1 MSSREFKSFDE
12 LNRKLKKSVL
22 LSGQARH
29 ALLAGITAVADVA
42 RVTLGPTGRAVCFGN
57 DGTPPLLTCDGVTV
71 AENITL
77 PNRHHNIGAQL
88 LKQAATATRDKAGDG
103 STTTVVLAQELIR
116 EGLKLITAGAN
127 PMVFRRGLVKGA
139 AAVQAALERMKR
151 PVTTM
156 AELQQ
161 IATAAANDPEIGQ
174 LVSQMISRLGPQ
186 GFINIQDGSGLGF
199 QVEYHP
205 GMHWYDGYVSTAFVT
220 DPKRDEAV
228 LENAYVLVTDRKLS
242 RIEEIA
248 PIMDQLVR
256 AGTPTLLVIA
266 EAVTG
271 AALATLVINCQQG
284 GFRCLAVKPP
294 AYGAQR
300 KAMLRD
306 IAIFTGATLFSD
318 ETGRPLGSA
327 TIADLGQ
334 VERVVASHRKTT
346 LIGGKG
352 SADQVERLI
361 REIRTLIQTTQD
373 KTERDKLWQRL
384 ARLASGVMIVQVGG
398 LTEAHRKERRRRLE
412 NALAAARGAV
422 EEGVVVGGG
431 VAFLN
436 ATEALANV
444 RVEDPDEALA
454 LHCLRQALEAP
465 TRQLAVN
472 AGQDPGAVIGQV
484 RWLQQKWDNPCFGYD
499 VLRGEY
505 GDLMERG
512 VMDPLPVV
520 RAALRNAVSLAW
532 IILSVEATVGII
544 PGQKVRFTEPSER
557 RRQWALRRQD
567 LRERARR
574 AGGRLRP
581 PQRIWAKPKGPIL
594 EPYPSASEASHE
606 RGDVR

>member
-205 GMHWYDGYVSTAFVT
+205 GCRVHHRGDHRSAK
-220 DPKRDEAV
+220 P
-228 LENAYVLVTDRKLS
+228 
-242 RIEEIA
+242 
-248 PIMDQLVR
+248 
-256 AGTPTLLVIA
+256 
-266 EAVTG
+266 G
-271 AALATLVINCQQG
+271 AHLG
-284 GFRCLAVKPP
+284 PRGSP
-294 AYGAQR
+294 G
-300 KAMLRD
+300 
-306 IAIFTGATLFSD
+306 S
-318 ETGRPLGSA
+318 PLGW
-327 TIADLGQ
+327 I
-334 VERVVASHRKTT
+334 RP
-346 LIGGKG
+346 IGVFHAG
-352 SADQVERLI
+352 S
-361 REIRTLIQTTQD
+361 
-373 KTERDKLWQRL
+373 L
-384 ARLASGVMIVQVGG
+384 ARCSHQS
-398 LTEAHRKERRRRLE
+398 
-412 NALAAARGAV
+412 
-422 EEGVVVGGG
+422 
-431 VAFLN
+431 
-436 ATEALANV
+436 
-444 RVEDPDEALA
+444 
-454 LHCLRQALEAP
+454 
-465 TRQLAVN
+465 
-472 AGQDPGAVIGQV
+472 
-484 RWLQQKWDNPCFGYD
+484 
-499 VLRGEY
+499 
-505 GDLMERG
+505 
-512 VMDPLPVV
+512 PL
-520 RAALRNAVSLAW
+520 W
-532 IILSVEATVGII
+532 
-544 PGQKVRFTEPSER
+544 
-557 RRQWALRRQD
+557 
-567 LRERARR
+567 
-574 AGGRLRP
+574 
-581 PQRIWAKPKGPIL
+581 
-594 EPYPSASEASHE
+594 
-606 RGDVR
+606 